1 MATAYEVTLEKIIK
15 EFDLQV
21 LVLPK
26 PADEIF
32 IRSADVNRPGL
43 QLAGFF
49 EVFDERRPQVLGES
63 EIVFMNR
70 YTREEARE
78 CYLRFFRANPPMVIL
93 AKGLEAP
100 QEMIDAAREAEIPLL
115 TTTENTSTFISSLI
129 LFLNTELA
137 PRLTRHGVLMEVYG
151 EGMFII
157 GDSGVGKSE
166 TAVELIKRGHRLVA
180 DDAVELRK
188 ITAKRISGTSP
199 DNIRHFL
206 ELRGIGI
213 INARRIFGM
222 GAIKSSVDVDLIV
235 NLELWDDSKVYDR
248 MGMEDHF
255 TEILGVKIPS
265 ITIPVKPGRN
275 TAVILEVAAMNHREK
290 KLGYNA
296 AHELLQRLG
305 LMDVDTNWDTF

>member
-1 MATAYEVTLEKIIK
+1 M
-15 EFDLQV
+15 
-21 LVLPK
+21 
-26 PADEIF
+26 
-32 IRSADVNRPGL
+32 
-43 QLAGFF
+43 
-49 EVFDERRPQVLGES
+49 
-63 EIVFMNR
+63 
-70 YTREEARE
+70 
-78 CYLRFFRANPPMVIL
+78 IL

-100 QEMIDAAREAEIPLL
+100 KVLVEAAIQTGIPLL

-151 EGMFII
+151 EGMLIM

-188 ITAKRISGTSP
+188 ITAQRISGTSP

-235 NLELWDDSKVYDR
+235 NLELWDDNKVYDR
-248 MGMEDHF
+248 MGMENHYTD
-255 TEILGVKIPS
+255 ILGVQVPS

-275 TAVILEVAAMNHREK
+275 IAVILEVAAMNYREK

-305 LMDVDTNWDTF
+305 MMDIDTNWDTF

>member
-78 CYLRFFRANPPMVIL
+78 CYLRVFRANPPMVLL
-93 AKGLEAP
+93 AKGREAP
-100 QEMIDAAREAEIPLL
+100 QEMIDAAREAGIPLL

-235 NLELWDDSKVYDR
+235 NLELWDESKVYDR

>member
-100 QEMIDAAREAEIPLL
+100 QEMIDAAREAGIPLL

-206 ELRGIGI
+206 ELLGIGI

-235 NLELWDDSKVYDR
+235 NLELWDESKVYDR

>member
-100 QEMIDAAREAEIPLL
+100 QEMIDAAREAGIPLL

-137 PRLTRHGVLMEVYG
+137 PRLSRHGVLMEVYG

-235 NLELWDDSKVYDR
+235 NLELWDESKVYDR

>member
-93 AKGLEAP
+93 AKGLEAM
-100 QEMIDAAREAEIPLL
+100 QEMIDAAREAGIPLL

-235 NLELWDDSKVYDR
+235 NLELWDESKVYDR

>member
-1 MATAYEVTLEKIIK
+1 
-15 EFDLQV
+15 
-21 LVLPK
+21 
-26 PADEIF
+26 
-32 IRSADVNRPGL
+32 
-43 QLAGFF
+43 
-49 EVFDERRPQVLGES
+49 
-63 EIVFMNR
+63 
-70 YTREEARE
+70 
-78 CYLRFFRANPPMVIL
+78 MVIL

-100 QEMIDAAREAEIPLL
+100 QEMIDAAREAGIPLL

-235 NLELWDDSKVYDR
+235 NLELWDESKVYDR

>member
-1 MATAYEVTLEKIIK
+1 MA
-15 EFDLQV
+15 
-21 LVLPK
+21 LPK
-26 PADEIF
+26 PPDEVF

-49 EVFDERRPQVLGES
+49 EVFDERRTQVLGES

-70 YTREEARE
+70 YSEEEAKVR
-78 CYLRFFRANPPMVIL
+78 YLEFFKANPPAVIL

-100 QEMIDAAREAEIPLL
+100 KVLVEAAIQTGIPLL

-151 EGMFII
+151 EGMLIM

-188 ITAKRISGTSP
+188 ITAQRISGTSP

-235 NLELWDDSKVYDR
+235 NLEIWDDNKVYDR
-248 MGMEDHF
+248 MGMENHYTD
-255 TEILGVKIPS
+255 ILGVQVPS

-275 TAVILEVAAMNHREK
+275 IAVILEVAAMNYREK

-305 LMDVDTNWDTF
+305 MMDIDTNWDTF

>member
-100 QEMIDAAREAEIPLL
+100 QEMIDAAREAGIPLL

-166 TAVELIKRGHRLVA
+166 TVVELIKRGHRLVA

-235 NLELWDDSKVYDR
+235 NLELWDESKVYDR

>member
-1 MATAYEVTLEKIIK
+1 MATAYEVTLEKIIQA
-15 EFDLQV
+15 FDLKA
-21 LVLPK
+21 LALPK
-26 PADEIF
+26 PPDEVF

-49 EVFDERRPQVLGES
+49 EVFDERRTQVLGES

-70 YTREEARE
+70 YSEEEAKVR
-78 CYLRFFRANPPMVIL
+78 YLEFIKANPPAVII
-93 AKGLEAP
+93 AKGLESP
-100 QEMIDAAREAEIPLL
+100 KVLVEAAIQTGIPLL

-151 EGMFII
+151 EGMLIM

-188 ITAKRISGTSP
+188 ITAQRISGTSP

-235 NLELWDDSKVYDR
+235 NLELWDDNKVYDR
-248 MGMEDHF
+248 MGMENHYTD
-255 TEILGVKIPS
+255 ILGVQVPS

-275 TAVILEVAAMNHREK
+275 IAVILEVAAMNYREK

-305 LMDVDTNWDTF
+305 MMDIDTNWDTF

>member
-100 QEMIDAAREAEIPLL
+100 QEMIDAARGAGIPLL

-235 NLELWDDSKVYDR
+235 NLELWDESKVYDR